1 MVQGPCKVKRLPSYH
16 VLLVLKCTFLFL
28 VCAAVPAYSS
38 DEVPDPWGMTL
49 FPTGDLYPHYIAD
62 PHRVGF
68 GVQWLSF
75 TETRI
80 PDSGDS
86 RVALRAGGRFGIVRM
101 HPSEEKERGWQ
112 VSLEGGFNAQFD
124 ADHSLDN
131 IGWDGRYGLVVT
143 TAQSGQWAF
152 KLGILHDSSHV
163 GDEYME
169 RTGRKR
175 IGYTR
180 HELAAAAS
188 WSPDE
193 RFRTYGEAAWGYEL
207 SNDQLQEP
215 GRIQFGLE
223 YQSPPTPG
231 KVRMGWYGAADF
243 SALEERDWRVDRSLQ
258 AGLAAHS
265 GGRTWRFGVEW
276 YRGRPPIGEFFQYTE
291 EYVSLGVWVDI

>member
-1 MVQGPCKVKRLPSYH
+1 MVQSPFFIKRLASFPVSFALECT
-16 VLLVLKCTFLFL
+16 LLFMVF
-28 VCAAVPAYSS
+28 AAGPVYPA
-38 DEVPDPWGMTL
+38 DEVPDRGGMTL
-49 FPTGDLYPHYIAD
+49 FPPGDLYPHYTAD

-75 TETRI
+75 TDAAI

-101 HPSEEKERGWQ
+101 HPSEEEERGWQ

-131 IGWDGRYGLVVT
+131 IGWDGRYGLVIT

-152 KLGILHDSSHV
+152 KFGVLHDSSHV

-180 HELAAAAS
+180 HELAAGAS

-207 SNDQLQEP
+207 SNKQLQEP

-223 YQSPPTPG
+223 FQSPPTPG
-231 KVRMGWYGAADF
+231 KGRRGWYGAADF
-243 SALEERDWRVDRSLQ
+243 SALEERAWRVDRSLQ
-258 AGLAAHS
+258 AGLATHS
-265 GGRTWRFGVEW
+265 GGRTWRFGIDW
-276 YRGRPPIGEFFQYTE
+276 YRGRPPMGEFFQYTE
-291 EYVSLGVWVDI
+291 EYVSLGLWVDI

>member
-1 MVQGPCKVKRLPSYH
+1 MVQSPFFIRRLALFPVSFSLGCA
-16 VLLVLKCTFLFL
+16 LLFMVYT
-28 VCAAVPAYSS
+28 AGPAYPS
-38 DEVPDPWGMTL
+38 DEVPVPGSMIL
-49 FPTGDLYPHYIAD
+49 FPPGDLYPHYIAD

-75 TETRI
+75 TNAAI
-80 PDSGDS
+80 PESGVS

-101 HPSEEKERGWQ
+101 HPSEDERGWQ

-131 IGWDGRYGLVVT
+131 IGWDGRYGLVIT

-152 KLGILHDSSHV
+152 KFGVLHDSSHV

-180 HELAAAAS
+180 HELAAGAS

-207 SNDQLQEP
+207 SNKHLQEP

-223 YQSPPTPG
+223 YQTPPTLTPG
-231 KVRMGWYGAADF
+231 RMGWYGAADF
-243 SALEERDWRVDRSLQ
+243 SALEERAWRVDRSLQ
-258 AGLAAHS
+258 AGLATRS
-265 GGRTWRFGVEW
+265 GGRTWRFGMEW

-291 EYVSLGVWVDI
+291 EYVSVGLWVDI